1 MLEVITLLLSTL
13 LIPGVLTGPQAAQK
27 APQDIDAFMAK
38 VLEKRDIDWDRFYN
52 YTCRDREVLEFEGTL
67 QSVAMAGFH
76 REHLYFVRDGYLIRS
91 PVSANGVAI
100 SDEERLRAEQKWI
113 ESLKKREKRSSG
125 VDRDKFFGFKFEPG
139 NYYYAGRRDFE
150 GREMV
155 VIEYYPE
162 EGFNDDD
169 DEDKD
174 EDKDEED
181 EIEAKMNKVFLVTML
196 IDPEEHQIVRM
207 TLDNVGFDFLPAR
220 WLVQIGT
227 IEASMTMHQP
237 FGDVWLIRDITAY
250 GKVTTANGDLAVRYT
265 LEFDDYAIAETSA
278 TYRFPPRGTET
289 KNK

>member
-1 MLEVITLLLSTL
+1 MLEVLTLVSTL
-13 LIPGVLTGPQAAQK
+13 LIPSGIAGPPPAQK
-27 APQDIDAFMAK
+27 ALQDIDAFMAK

-52 YTCRDREVLEFEGTL
+52 YTCRDHEALEFEGTL

-91 PVSANGVAI
+91 PISANGVAI
-100 SDEERLRAEQKWI
+100 SDEERHRAEQKWVK
-113 ESLKKREKRSSG
+113 SLEKREKRSSG
-125 VDRDKFFGFKFEPG
+125 VNRDHFFGFKFEPG

-150 GREMV
+150 GREVV

-162 EGFNDDD
+162 EGFIDDDD
-169 DEDKD
+169 DEED
-174 EDKDEED
+174 EDEGEED
-181 EIEAKMNKVFLVTML
+181 EIDAKMNKVFLVTML
-196 IDPEEHQIVRM
+196 VDPKEHQIVRM

-237 FGDVWLIRDITAY
+237 FGDVWLVRDITAY
-250 GKVTTANGDLAVRYT
+250 GKVTTAGGDLAVRYT

-278 TYRFPPRGTET
+278 TYRFPPRGADT
-289 KNK
+289 KKK